1 MIAALSFLNAYK
13 NLVLLG
19 IGAAF
24 IAAVFFTGVKYEQRK
39 DAAEI
44 AEVNVPLAK
53 LSGQDEAQVPAN
65 EEAGKAADAVVAG
78 AVGQQCI
85 LTDQTARLLAS
96 VR

>member
-1 MIAALSFLNAYK
+1 MIAAFSFLNATK
-13 NLVLLG
+13 NLWLLG

-24 IAAVFFTGVKYEQRK
+24 VAAVFFTGVKYDQMK

-65 EEAGKAADAVVAG
+65 EEAGKAAASAVAG
-78 AVGQQCI
+78 AVKQQCI
-85 LTDQTARLLAS
+85 ITAETARLMVSLK
-96 VR
+96 